1 MGSHSGQGGFSLV
14 TRLSGRELLEGL
26 PRWYHF
32 VFIALACVAVLL
44 PAIVV
49 FFHHAISKP
58 VDSMVRGL
66 RSFGEGDAD
75 ARMALRPEEEE
86 FCVLK
91 REFNQMADQIKTLRL
106 DVYEEA
112 LERQKAE
119 LQYLEMQINPHFF
132 LNALNGIYAFAV
144 ANNMEMVRKMI
155 LLLSGY
161 LRQSFQSS
169 FAVIP
174 LRDEL
179 EHTRRYLEL
188 QQIRFQGRIS
198 AEIVIPGFLLDAPV
212 PALCLHTFVDNAVKH
227 QSAPP
232 DGLHIGIWNFRR
244 RLDILYRGAPGC
256 TCPMWSPTARR
267 RTSGCPPPR
276 REGMSHAGADC
287 GRRASGP
294 GMRPGHDRLGS
305 RRGAPCGHGPE
316 RRPG

>member
-1 MGSHSGQGGFSLV
+1 MLF
-14 TRLSGRELLEGL
+14 
-26 PRWYHF
+26 
-32 VFIALACVAVLL
+32 
-44 PAIVV
+44 
-49 FFHHAISKP
+49 
-58 VDSMVRGL
+58 
-66 RSFGEGDAD
+66 RS
-75 ARMALRPEEEE
+75 
-86 FCVLK
+86 
-91 REFNQMADQIKTLRL
+91 
-106 DVYEEA
+106 
-112 LERQKAE
+112 
-119 LQYLEMQINPHFF
+119 NPHFF

-198 AEIVIPGFLLDAPV
+198 AEIDIPGFLLDAPV

-244 RLDILYRGAPGC
+244 RLDILYRGR
-256 TCPMWSPTARR
+256 ARLHV
-267 RTSGCPPPR
+267 SNVEPHGAAADVWVPAPPR
-276 REGMSHAGADC
+276 REG
-287 GRRASGP
+287 
-294 GMRPGHDRLGS
+294 DRKS
-305 RRGAPCGHGPE
+305 VV
-316 RRPG
+316 